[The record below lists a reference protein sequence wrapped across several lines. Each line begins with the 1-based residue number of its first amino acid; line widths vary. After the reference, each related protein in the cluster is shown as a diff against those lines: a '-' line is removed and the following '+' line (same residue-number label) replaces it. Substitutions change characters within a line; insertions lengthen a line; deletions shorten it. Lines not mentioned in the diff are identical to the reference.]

1 MDVTSDPSQKRFLR
15 AQFMHLAK
23 EAQIEANKRRCSA
36 INERYL
42 HHGKSILT

>member
-23 EAQIEANKRRCSA
+23 EAQIEANKRRTVA
-36 INERYL
+36 ISERTLYQ
-42 HHGKSILT
+42 GK